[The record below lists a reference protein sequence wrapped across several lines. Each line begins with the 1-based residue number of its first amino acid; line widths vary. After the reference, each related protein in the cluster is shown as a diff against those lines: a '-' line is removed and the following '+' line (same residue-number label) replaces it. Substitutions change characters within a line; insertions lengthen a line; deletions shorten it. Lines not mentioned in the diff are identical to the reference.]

1 MKRFLLAAV
10 LVSLWSGSLSSAPSE
25 RVESSL
31 RVTVDPRME
40 LLAVVQLLSGYE
52 KSHHLITRFDFP
64 YKRAVAEYFSPY
76 KDHRAVTLFAT
87 MSAKGFSYDAPPA
100 VMLYLSDPPELRVER
115 PFTNYLEMRAGGEE
129 KLGKFL
135 AALRDFARETK
146 FMEFFKEHGGFYS
159 QVVSGVKGLLG
170 DLDVVGVLE
179 RYFGMELTQSY
190 TVILV
195 PLFQGN
201 YGPRVGQA
209 DGTDA
214 FYSICGNHGV
224 SAVGHP
230 LFGSAEGFRHL
241 LWHEFGHSF
250 INPLVEKHR
259 EQLAQYASLH
269 KPIAEAMKQQAYG
282 DWETCVKEHIVRA
295 VTVRLT
301 IRTRG
306 PLVAAGALLSERM
319 LGFAYI
325 GPLCRRLGEYETQRD
340 KYPTFADFCPRLID
354 VFRELAE
361 KEPVEGPVVVPSLA
375 NINAIV
381 MDTPNAVII
390 VPTHETDVAVQQRIH
405 AYARMIR
412 DRFFVGRPIITDQEA
427 LQRDLSSNSLIVY
440 GSPTGNL
447 WLAKHLP
454 QLPVR
459 IEAERILADAE
470 YQGTNLRFI
479 TAWPNP
485 QNPKKGV
492 VMYTAQR
499 AEDVLDINAVFHGPT
514 DYVVARDE
522 EVLQAGYYVKT
533 DGRWNF
539 EQTAVIE

>member
-1 MKRFLLAAV
+1 MRRFLLAAV
-10 LVSLWSGSLSSAPSE
+10 LVSLWSASLSSAPSE
-25 RVESSL
+25 RVESPL

-52 KSHHLITRFDFP
+52 ESHHLITRFDFP
-64 YKRAVAEYFSPY
+64 YKRAVAEYFSPH
-76 KDHRAVTLFAT
+76 KDHGAVTLFAA

-115 PFTNYLEMRAGGEE
+115 QFTNYLKMRAGGEE
-129 KLGKFL
+129 QLEKFVG
-135 AALRDFARETK
+135 ALRDFARETK

-159 QVVSGVKGLLG
+159 QVVSGVKKPLA
-170 DLDVVGVLE
+170 DLNIVGVLE
-179 RYFGMELTQSY
+179 DYFGKEFAQSY

-201 YGPRVGQA
+201 YGPRVRQA
-209 DGTDA
+209 DGTYA

-224 SAVGHP
+224 SALGHP
-230 LFGSAEGFRHL
+230 LFGSAERFRQL

-269 KPIAEAMKQQAYG
+269 KPIAQAMKQQAYG

-306 PLVAAGALLSERM
+306 SLVAVGALLSERM

-325 GPLCRRLGEYETQRD
+325 QPLCRRLAEYETQRD
-340 KYPTFADFCPRLID
+340 KYATFEDFMPRLID

-361 KEPVEGPVVVPSLA
+361 KEPLEGPIVPSLA

-390 VPTHETDVAVQQRIH
+390 VPTHETDVAAQQRIH
-405 AYARMIR
+405 AFAQQIR
-412 DRFFVGRPIITDQEA
+412 DRFFKGRPMITDQEA

-459 IEAERILADAE
+459 IEAERIVADAE

-492 VMYTAQR
+492 VIYTAQR
-499 AEDVLDINAVFHGPT
+499 AEDVVNINAVFHGPT

-533 DGRWNF
+533 DGGWSF
-539 EQTAVIE
+539 D

>member
-1 MKRFLLAAV
+1 MRRFVLGLLLLLFSSGVPSAA
-10 LVSLWSGSLSSAPSE
+10 SSE
-25 RVESSL
+25 RVESPL
-31 RVTVDPRME
+31 TVTVDPRME

-76 KDHRAVTLFAT
+76 KDHRAVTLFAA

-100 VMLYLSDPPELRVER
+100 VMLHLSDPPELGVER

-129 KLGKFL
+129 QLEKFVG
-135 AALRDFARETK
+135 ALRDFARETK

-201 YGPRVGQA
+201 YGPRVRQV
-209 DGTDA
+209 DGTYA

-224 SAVGHP
+224 SALGHP

-241 LWHEFGHSF
+241 LWHEFGHCF

-259 EQLAQYASLH
+259 GQLAQYASLH

-301 IRTRG
+301 MRTRS
-306 PLVAAGALLSERM
+306 PLVAASAVLSERM
-319 LGFAYI
+319 RGFAYI
-325 GPLCRRLGEYETQRD
+325 GPLSRRLREYETQRD

-361 KEPVEGPVVVPSLA
+361 KESVEGPVVPSLA

-390 VPTHETDVAVQQRIH
+390 VPTGETDTAVQQRIQ

-427 LQRDLSSNSLIVY
+427 LQRGLSSNSLIVY

-454 QLPVR
+454 QLPLR
-459 IEAERILADAE
+459 IETERIVADAE

-492 VMYTAQR
+492 VIYTAQR
-499 AEDVLDINAVFHGPT
+499 AEDVVDINAVFHGPT
-514 DYVVARDE
+514 DYVVARGT
-522 EVLQAGYYVKT
+522 EVLKAAHYTKT

-539 EQTAVIE
+539 E